1 MKVTVRHEPMS
12 PDFVNGRATIFLN
25 NATDNTPDQ
34 FWIANNA
41 TGQEYYSIGKLEDGI
56 DLDNIPKV
64 WNGIPV
70 VRMDRGGKWTWHG
83 PGQISLVM
91 LIKVNRLLR
100 SKPIE
105 DLPDALTIV
114 LAQYLT
120 ERFGKKYRHN
130 TADPG
135 VYETDTYAKVASFG
149 SHMANHTWMAFK
161 CSFNL
166 NVGDNFAKCN
176 AIDMCG
182 VTNRPVANLMPDA
195 RLTPDQ
201 YHEFAMHV
209 LTEAVWPFL
218 YNEVELVP

>member
-41 TGQEYYSIGKLEDGI
+41 TGSEFYSIGKFEYDPRQEF
-56 DLDNIPKV
+56 PKI

-70 VRMDRGGKWTWHG
+70 VRMDRGGKWGWHG

-100 SKPIE
+100 SNPIE
-105 DLPDALTIV
+105 NLPDALTIV

-120 ERFGKKYRHN
+120 ERFGKEYRHN
-130 TADPG
+130 FDDPG
-135 VYETDTYAKVASFG
+135 VYETDTYAKVVNFG
-149 SHMANHTWMAFK
+149 SHMANHSWMAFK

-166 NVGDNFAKCN
+166 NIEPTFAKFN
-176 AIDMCG
+176 AIDLCG